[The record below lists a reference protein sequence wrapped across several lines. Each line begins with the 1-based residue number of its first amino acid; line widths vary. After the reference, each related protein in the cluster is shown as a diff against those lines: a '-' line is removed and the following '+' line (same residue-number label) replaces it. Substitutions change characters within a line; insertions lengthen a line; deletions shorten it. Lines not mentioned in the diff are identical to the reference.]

1 MLCGHHRL
9 VTEYRTDSPP
19 RALSEVTEGLGNSRG
34 ATPRL
39 ALNELPL
46 LVNGRSEN
54 CCALATN
61 STSIRWLR
69 SGGDTML
76 ITEIGYLLL
85 ALSAVAVLL
94 FCWLGLA
101 SITNLHRDK

>member
-1 MLCGHHRL
+1 M
-9 VTEYRTDSPP
+9 V
-19 RALSEVTEGLGNSRG
+19 
-34 ATPRL
+34 
-39 ALNELPL
+39 
-46 LVNGRSEN
+46 
-54 CCALATN
+54 
-61 STSIRWLR
+61 
-69 SGGDTML
+69 